1 LIWIYK
7 NKMANL
13 NIGQATTPTT
23 IIDYS
28 TELLNTEG
36 AGGQDETFYDNPNF
50 SKWYG
55 NYNKIAKIKM
65 SINAYATW
73 VVGRGWN
80 ADPST
85 KVILESLRGWGED
98 TFLSILWN
106 MLVIKKVNGD
116 AFAEI
121 MRNDEENRIINI
133 KPLDPSSIRIVVNR
147 KGIIERYEQL
157 SKSKKPNRKIQV
169 QDMLHFCNDRVA
181 DNIHG
186 TSVIEAVEWN
196 IEAQEEARRTHRK
209 MIKRNGIV
217 RIIELDTEDTTKRN
231 SFKAEW
237 KTAIDNGDILILPKG
252 VAEAKDWHG
261 NLDTNGVI
269 SWLNYLDDEFYQM
282 IGIPKIII
290 GGSGSIEGDSKISYL
305 TFEQIYTRESQ
316 ELIDDIWNQ
325 LYLKIQLSPPVSLKN
340 EITDTEQA
348 NSSQTGFQPNDTT
361 AGVGV

>member
-55 NYNKIAKIKM
+55 NYNKIAKVKM
-65 SINAYATW
+65 SINAYANW
-73 VVGRGWN
+73 VIGQGWN
-80 ADPST
+80 ADNRST
-85 KVILESLRGWGED
+85 PILDKIKGWGED
-98 TFLSILWN
+98 TFTSILWN
-106 MLVIKKVNGD
+106 MLVIKKINGD
-116 AFAEI
+116 SFAEI
-121 MRNDEENRIINI
+121 IRSNSGTLINL
-133 KPLDPSSIRIVVNR
+133 KPLDPSSIRIVVNS

-157 SKSKKPNRKIQV
+157 SKTKKPNRKIQV

-209 MIKRNGIV
+209 MIKRNGVV
-217 RIIELDTEDTTKRN
+217 RIIELDTEDATKRN
-231 SFKAEW
+231 SFKSEW

-290 GGSGSIEGDSKISYL
+290 GGSGAIEGDSKISYL
-305 TFEQIYTRESQ
+305 TFEQIYTREVN
-316 ELIDDIWNQ
+316 ELLDDLWNQ
-325 LYLKIQLSPPVSLKN
+325 LAIRIKFNSPASLK
-340 EITDTEQA
+340 TELVNTEKA